1 MDLINPTHIGTRTK
15 KIDITLEKNTKLI
28 SQNISKFLSKGD
40 IIYLIGELGVGKTT
54 FVRFLINY
62 LQKKSNVQPTEIP
75 SPTFNIVNE
84 YKLKDYKIMHY
95 DLYRIKRESE
105 LKDIGFFENENDS
118 IIFVEWP
125 EIIQKKPENLINLNF
140 NYEENFNKRNLTINT
155 DCKKDL
161 INEFK

>member
-1 MDLINPTHIGTRTK
+1 MDLTNPTHIGTRTN

-28 SQNISKFLSKGD
+28 SQNISKFISKGD

-62 LQKKSNVQPTEIP
+62 LQEKSNVQLTEIP

-84 YKLKDYKIMHY
+84 YKLKDHKIMHY
-95 DLYRIKRESE
+95 DLYRIKNESE
-105 LKDIGFFENENDS
+105 LRDIGFFENDSDS
-118 IIFVEWP
+118 ILFIEWP
-125 EIIQKKPENLINLNF
+125 EIIQKKPENLIKLTF
-140 NYEENFNKRNLTINT
+140 NYEENLNKRNLIINPE
-155 DCKKDL
+155 CKKDL

>member
-1 MDLINPTHIGTRTK
+1 MDPTNPTLIGTRTK

-40 IIYLIGELGVGKTT
+40 IIYLIGEVGVGKTT

-62 LQKKSNVQPTEIP
+62 LQEKSNLKLTEIP

-95 DLYRIKRESE
+95 DLYRIKNIKE
-105 LKDIGFFENENDS
+105 LEELDFFENIKNS
-118 IIFVEWP
+118 ITLIEWP
-125 EIIQKKPENLINLNF
+125 ELLINLPFKNKYYLINF
-140 NYEENFNKRNLTINT
+140 DLHSENKRVINI
-155 DCKKDL
+155 KYF
-161 INEFK
+161 E

>member
-1 MDLINPTHIGTRTK
+1 MDPTNPTLIVTRTK

-54 FVRFLINY
+54 FVRFLINF
-62 LQKKSNVQPTEIP
+62 LQEKSNLQPTEIP

-95 DLYRIKRESE
+95 DLYRIKSESE

-118 IIFVEWP
+118 ILFVEWP

-140 NYEENFNKRNLTINT
+140 NYEENLNKRNLIINT

>member
-1 MDLINPTHIGTRTK
+1 MDLTNPTHIGTRTN

-54 FVRFLINY
+54 FVRFLINF
-62 LQKKSNVQPTEIP
+62 LQEKSNLQPTEIP

-95 DLYRIKRESE
+95 DLYRIKSESE

-118 IIFVEWP
+118 ILFVEWP

-140 NYEENFNKRNLTINT
+140 NYEENLNKRNLIINT